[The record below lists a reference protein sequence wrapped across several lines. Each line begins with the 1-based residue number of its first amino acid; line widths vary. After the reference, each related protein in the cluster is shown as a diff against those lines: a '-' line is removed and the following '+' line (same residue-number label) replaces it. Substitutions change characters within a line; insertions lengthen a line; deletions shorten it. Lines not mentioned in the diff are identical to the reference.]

1 MWVPT
6 MGKSRKP
13 QRTWV
18 HSPAK
23 EPAVTVSDALKAEV
37 ERKANELIETTLKA
51 KYVETP
57 PKDPKFNYVIGL
69 SAKWHGR
76 YFYFVA
82 TYACPGPNAISPTFE
97 VNFARLEHTAM
108 GRFNLAYMRH
118 TGKWHEL
125 FTGQTLDEC
134 LASIRDD
141 PWFQP

>member
-1 MWVPT
+1 

-13 QRTWV
+13 LRTGV
-18 HSPAK
+18 YSPGQGAG
-23 EPAVTVSDALKAEV
+23 TQVSDALKAEV
-37 ERKANELIETTLKA
+37 ERKANELIETSLKA
-51 KYVETP
+51 KYIAP
-57 PKDPKFNYVIGL
+57 PPEELKFNYVIGL
-69 SAKWHGR
+69 STKWHSR
-76 YFYFVA
+76 YFYFLA

-97 VNFARLEHTAM
+97 VNFARLEHTGT

-125 FTGQTLDEC
+125 FIGQTLDEC